1 MMGTSAVRLDGILSK
16 EFLSTTRVLKG
27 DTLPPFLFI
36 VVLNFVC
43 SAEGS
48 NNNRLTD
55 PPAELLP
62 DLDFAD
68 DITLLDQDETDYRP
82 LSNNIILCKESWLK
96 C

>member
-27 DTLPPFLFI
+27 DTLPPFLFN
-36 VVLNFVC
+36 VVLDFVC

-55 PPAELLP
+55 PPSRI
-62 DLDFAD
+62 
-68 DITLLDQDETDYRP
+68 ITRP
-82 LSNNIILCKESWLK
+82 
-96 C
+96 